1 MTAAKDLVGPHLQ
14 AFFAEHLGQ
23 HKRASP
29 QTIHSYRD
37 TFRLLLGFMKERT
50 GTAPAALRLE
60 TLNANAVLAFL
71 DHLESQRGCS
81 VRSRN
86 QRLASIRS
94 FFRLVALRAPES
106 VGLAAQIL
114 AIPVKRAD
122 RKLVGYLSRDEMVA
136 LLAAPDRAV
145 WSGRRDH
152 ALLLTLYNSGARVSE
167 IIALRRDQVHVG
179 TGPHLELQG
188 KGRKERVVPLWT
200 ETARILQAWFR
211 ELGDRV
217 DAVAFPNARGQPL
230 SRDGVDYLLR
240 RAVSSAAQ
248 SCPSLKTKRV
258 SPHVLRHTT
267 AMHLLQAGV
276 DVAVIALWLGHES
289 IETTHVYVE
298 ADLAT
303 KERALEKL
311 EPVDTRFARYRADDA
326 LLDFLANL

>member
-60 TLNANAVLAFL
+60 TLNADAVLAFL

-167 IIALRRDQVHVG
+167 IIALRRDQVRVG

-217 DAVAFPNARGQPL
+217 DAVVFPNARGQPL

>member
-94 FFRLVALRAPES
+94 FFRLVALRAPER

-114 AIPVKRAD
+114 AIPASERT
-122 RKLVGYLSRDEMVA
+122 GN
-136 LLAAPDRAV
+136 
-145 WSGRRDH
+145 WSV
-152 ALLLTLYNSGARVSE
+152 T
-167 IIALRRDQVHVG
+167 
-179 TGPHLELQG
+179 
-188 KGRKERVVPLWT
+188 
-200 ETARILQAWFR
+200 
-211 ELGDRV
+211 
-217 DAVAFPNARGQPL
+217 
-230 SRDGVDYLLR
+230 
-240 RAVSSAAQ
+240 
-248 SCPSLKTKRV
+248 
-258 SPHVLRHTT
+258 
-267 AMHLLQAGV
+267 
-276 DVAVIALWLGHES
+276 
-289 IETTHVYVE
+289 
-298 ADLAT
+298 
-303 KERALEKL
+303 
-311 EPVDTRFARYRADDA
+311 
-326 LLDFLANL
+326 